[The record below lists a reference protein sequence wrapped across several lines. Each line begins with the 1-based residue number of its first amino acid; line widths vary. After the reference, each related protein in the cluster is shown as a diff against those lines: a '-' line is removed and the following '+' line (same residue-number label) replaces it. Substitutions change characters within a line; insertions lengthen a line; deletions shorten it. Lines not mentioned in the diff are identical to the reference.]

1 MLVET
6 PAPLRARPATL
17 VVACAAPLLALVNYT
32 APMVTLPEAA
42 RALDAGP
49 TGPVWMLNAVT
60 LGLAVSL
67 LLAGGLAD
75 DHGRRRV
82 YVIGMAS
89 LAVSSAI
96 VALAGG
102 VPMFVLGRFAQ
113 GVASAA
119 LLAASLG
126 VVGEVV
132 PPGPERARATG
143 RYGAMLGLGIAIGP
157 LMSGG
162 LAALSSWRGVYW
174 LTAACSVVLAV
185 LAARTLPARTEPRPE
200 QRSGQRRLDMPGAVT
215 LTLGLAALVTGV
227 TEGRLG
233 WSRPVVLAALATAA
247 VLLAAFALV
256 EVRRPEPL
264 IDMGL
269 FRRPSFLVATGGALV
284 TGIAI
289 VGLMSYLPTVL
300 QSALGMTQLATAA
313 VFAFWSGTSFVAALL
328 APRLRLTARGRL
340 ALGLLLSA
348 VGSLALLGTMAH
360 WSAPR
365 ALAGLLVA
373 GIGSGLVN
381 ASLTHL
387 AIESVPRHRAS
398 MGSGANNTARYVGS
412 SVGAALTAAVTA
424 GQGLATGTDLMIVA
438 CAAAAAL
445 TAGLVRFAAS

>member
-17 VVACAAPLLALVNYT
+17 AVACAAPLLALINYT

-102 VPMFVLGRFAQ
+102 VPTFVLGRFAQ
-113 GVASAA
+113 GVSSAA

-132 PPGPERARATG
+132 PPGPERVRATG

-157 LMSGG
+157 LVSGG

-200 QRSGQRRLDMPGAVT
+200 QQAGRRLDVPGAVT

-227 TEGRLG
+227 TEARLG
-233 WSRPVVLAALATAA
+233 WSRPVVLTALAAAA
-247 VLLAAFALV
+247 VLLTLFALV
-256 EVRRPEPL
+256 EVRRPAPL

-328 APRLRLTARGRL
+328 APRLRLAARGRL

-348 VGSLALLGTMAH
+348 AGSLALLGTMAH

-424 GQGLATGTDLMIVA
+424 GQGLAAGTDLMIVA